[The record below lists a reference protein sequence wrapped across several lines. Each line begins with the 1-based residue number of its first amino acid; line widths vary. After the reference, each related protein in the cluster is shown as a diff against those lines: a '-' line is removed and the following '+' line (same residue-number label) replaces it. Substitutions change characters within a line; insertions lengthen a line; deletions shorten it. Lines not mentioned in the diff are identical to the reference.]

1 MRPREIAGA
10 PVPPRPS
17 KDGGGHGEKLIPRR
31 CINNSR
37 GGSAPPSAG
46 GILAASDWNARHT
59 RVRLL
64 VSSSCEMRA
73 ARETTGISATIS
85 FSWHGSTSCL
95 LSPLAPPPPRLS

>member
-17 KDGGGHGEKLIPRR
+17 KEGGGDGEGKLIPRR

-46 GILAASDWNARHT
+46 GILASVSDRVGT
-59 RVRLL
+59 RG
-64 VSSSCEMRA
+64 MA
-73 ARETTGISATIS
+73 A
-85 FSWHGSTSCL
+85 
-95 LSPLAPPPPRLS
+95 